1 MPRSSPG
8 GARVQLE
15 LTDALLASHADVLR
29 GSSRI
34 HVVRRAGTRDE
45 TLRMSAWEANALLHC
60 FCCDPQLKL
69 FTDFSMAPSRE
80 SLIRIN
86 HYFLIARQ
94 IYQLQF
100 YRLSNLLFI

>member
-8 GARVQLE
+8 GGGGGGGGGWVQLE
-15 LTDALLASHADVLR
+15 FTD
-29 GSSRI
+29 
-34 HVVRRAGTRDE
+34 
-45 TLRMSAWEANALLHC
+45 ALLHC

-69 FTDFSMAPSRE
+69 FTDFSMAPSGE

-100 YRLSNLLFI
+100 YR